1 VRVINFERF
10 FCVSH
15 IFSNLVFAFD
25 QEATYLVL
33 NHFDESLPNIDQ
45 SLIDN
50 FNNASF
56 NFDESVNL
64 LFDDIDSDNN
74 PASKYMDQIKELGT
88 IHHVNYIL
96 LNKIKHIDNRIIM
109 EGLLFNTRS
118 GGLVHR
124 RKINVKNYN
133 NGSVNEISL
142 WVGEIRNKIQG
153 QWEKERESI
162 MFQNP
167 EEISYDKT
175 PMGAAL
181 RSLAIPGWG
190 QAYSGNSLSAG
201 LWAALELSLSLAF
214 ISSYTNYDTSAKSYL
229 QNRKNYNSTNDEKE
243 VSDYRASAEK
253 DWDDHVMYSKL
264 ATVLAGSTITG
275 WVSNSVHAWVFGPRP
290 YTNIYQKGLPQTAVP
305 KG

>member
-1 VRVINFERF
+1 MYFIF
-10 FCVSH
+10 
-15 IFSNLVFAFD
+15 FSNLVFAFD

-74 PASKYMDQIKELGT
+74 PASKYMDQIKDLGT

-96 LNKIKHIDNRIIM
+96 LNKIKHIDDRIIM

-124 RKINVKNYN
+124 RKINVKDYN

-142 WVGEIRNKIQG
+142 WVGEIRNKIQK
-153 QWEKERESI
+153 QWEEARESI
-162 MFQNP
+162 MFLNP

-229 QNRKNYNSTNDEKE
+229 QNLKLYNATDDEKE
-243 VSDYRASAEK
+243 VSAYRASAEK

-264 ATVLAGSTITG
+264 AIALAGSTITG

>member
-1 VRVINFERF
+1 MKELFVYFIF
-10 FCVSH
+10 
-15 IFSNLVFAFD
+15 FSNLVFAFD

-33 NHFDESLPNIDQ
+33 NHFDKPLPDIDQ

-50 FNNASF
+50 FNNSSF

-64 LFDDIDSDNN
+64 LFDDIDSDKN

-96 LNKIKHIDNRIIM
+96 LNKIKHIDDRIIM

-124 RKINVKNYN
+124 RKINVKDYN

-142 WVGEIRNKIQG
+142 WVGEIRNKIQK
-153 QWEKERESI
+153 QWEEARESI
-162 MFQNP
+162 MFLNP

-229 QNRKNYNSTNDEKE
+229 QNRKLYNATDDEKE
-243 VSDYRASAEK
+243 VSAFRASAEK

-264 ATVLAGSTITG
+264 AIALAGSTITG

-290 YTNIYQKGLPQTAVP
+290 YTNIYQKGLSQTAVP

>member
-1 VRVINFERF
+1 MYFIF
-10 FCVSH
+10 
-15 IFSNLVFAFD
+15 FSNLVFAFD

-33 NHFDESLPNIDQ
+33 NHFDEPLPDIDQ

-88 IHHVNYIL
+88 THHVNYIL
-96 LNKIKHIDNRIIM
+96 LNKIKHNNDRIIM

-124 RKINVKNYN
+124 RKINVKDYN

-142 WVGEIRNKIQG
+142 WVGEIRNKIQK
-153 QWEKERESI
+153 QWEEARESI
-162 MFQNP
+162 MFLNP

-229 QNRKNYNSTNDEKE
+229 QNLKLYNATDDEKE
-243 VSDYRASAEK
+243 VSAYRASAEK

-264 ATVLAGSTITG
+264 AIALAGSTITG

>member
-1 VRVINFERF
+1 MKEF
-10 FCVSH
+10 FVYL
-15 IFSNLVFAFD
+15 IFFSNFVFAFD

-33 NHFDESLPNIDQ
+33 NHFDKPLPDIDQ

-50 FNNASF
+50 FNNSSF

-64 LFDDIDSDNN
+64 LFDDIDSDKN

-96 LNKIKHIDNRIIM
+96 LNKIKHNNDRIIM

-118 GGLVHR
+118 GGLIHR
-124 RKINVKNYN
+124 RKINVKDYN

-142 WVGEIRNKIQG
+142 WVGEIRNKIQK
-153 QWEKERESI
+153 QWEEERESI
-162 MFQNP
+162 MFLNP

-214 ISSYTNYDTSAKSYL
+214 ISSYTNYDTSAKSFL
-229 QNRKNYNSTNDEKE
+229 QNMKLYNATDDEKK
-243 VSDYRASAEK
+243 VSAYRASAEK
-253 DWDDHVMYSKL
+253 DWDDHVIYSKL
-264 ATVLAGSTITG
+264 AIALAGSTITG

>member
-1 VRVINFERF
+1 LKELFVYSIF
-10 FCVSH
+10 
-15 IFSNLVFAFD
+15 FSNLVFAFD

-33 NHFDESLPNIDQ
+33 NHFDKPLPDIDQ

-50 FNNASF
+50 FNNSSF

-64 LFDDIDSDNN
+64 LFDDIDSDKN

-96 LNKIKHIDNRIIM
+96 LNKIKHIDDRIIM

-124 RKINVKNYN
+124 RKINVKDYN

-142 WVGEIRNKIQG
+142 WVGEIRNKIQK
-153 QWEKERESI
+153 QWEEARESI
-162 MFQNP
+162 MFLNP

-229 QNRKNYNSTNDEKE
+229 QNRKLYNATDDEKE
-243 VSDYRASAEK
+243 VSAYRASAEK

-264 ATVLAGSTITG
+264 AIVLAGSTITG

-290 YTNIYQKGLPQTAVP
+290 YTNIYQKGLSQTAVP

>member
-1 VRVINFERF
+1 MKEF
-10 FCVSH
+10 FVYF
-15 IFSNLVFAFD
+15 IFFSNFVFAFD

-33 NHFDESLPNIDQ
+33 NHFDKPLPDIDQ

-50 FNNASF
+50 FNNSSF

-64 LFDDIDSDNN
+64 LFDDIDSDKN

-96 LNKIKHIDNRIIM
+96 LNKIKHNNDRIIM

-118 GGLVHR
+118 GGLIHR
-124 RKINVKNYN
+124 RKINVKDYN

-142 WVGEIRNKIQG
+142 WVGEIRNKIQK
-153 QWEKERESI
+153 QWEEARESI
-162 MFQNP
+162 MFLNP
-167 EEISYDKT
+167 EEIAYDKT

-214 ISSYTNYDTSAKSYL
+214 IASYTNYDTSAKSFL
-229 QNRKNYNSTNDEKE
+229 QNMKLYNATDDEKK
-243 VSDYRASAEK
+243 VSAYRASAEK
-253 DWDDHVMYSKL
+253 DWDDHVIYSKL
-264 ATVLAGSTITG
+264 AIALAGSTITG

-290 YTNIYQKGLPQTAVP
+290 YTNIYQKGLPQTAVT

>member
-1 VRVINFERF
+1 MYFIF
-10 FCVSH
+10 FL
-15 IFSNLVFAFD
+15 NLVFAFD

-64 LFDDIDSDNN
+64 LFDDIDSENN
-74 PASKYMDQIKELGT
+74 PASKYMNQIKELGT

-96 LNKIKHIDNRIIM
+96 LNKIKHNNDRIIM

-124 RKINVKNYN
+124 RKINVKDYN

-142 WVGEIRNKIQG
+142 WIGEIRNKIQK
-153 QWEKERESI
+153 QWEEARESI
-162 MFQNP
+162 MFLNP

-229 QNRKNYNSTNDEKE
+229 QNRKLYNATDDEKE
-243 VSDYRASAEK
+243 VSAYRASAEK

-264 ATVLAGSTITG
+264 AIALAGSTITG

>member
-1 VRVINFERF
+1 MYFIF
-10 FCVSH
+10 
-15 IFSNLVFAFD
+15 FSNLVFAFD

-33 NHFDESLPNIDQ
+33 NHFDEPLPDIDQ

-88 IHHVNYIL
+88 THHVNYIL
-96 LNKIKHIDNRIIM
+96 LNKIKHNNDRIIM

-124 RKINVKNYN
+124 RKINVKDYN

-142 WVGEIRNKIQG
+142 WVGEIRNKIQK
-153 QWEKERESI
+153 QWEEARESI
-162 MFQNP
+162 MFLNP

-175 PMGAAL
+175 PMGAAI

-229 QNRKNYNSTNDEKE
+229 QNLKLYNATDDEKE
-243 VSDYRASAEK
+243 VSAYRASAEK

-264 ATVLAGSTITG
+264 AIALAGSTITG

>member
-1 VRVINFERF
+1 LKELFVYSIF
-10 FCVSH
+10 
-15 IFSNLVFAFD
+15 FSNLVFAFD

-33 NHFDESLPNIDQ
+33 NHFDKPLPDIDQ

-50 FNNASF
+50 FNNSSF

-64 LFDDIDSDNN
+64 LFDDIDSDKN

-96 LNKIKHIDNRIIM
+96 LNKIKHNNDRIIM

-124 RKINVKNYN
+124 RKINVKDYN

-142 WVGEIRNKIQG
+142 WVGEIRNKIQK
-153 QWEKERESI
+153 QWEEARESI
-162 MFQNP
+162 MFLNP

-229 QNRKNYNSTNDEKE
+229 QNRKLYNATDDEKE
-243 VSDYRASAEK
+243 VSAYRASAEK

-264 ATVLAGSTITG
+264 AIVLAGSTITG

-290 YTNIYQKGLPQTAVP
+290 YTNIYQKGLSQTAVP

>member
-1 VRVINFERF
+1 MQYSFW
-10 FCVSH
+10 H
-15 IFSNLVFAFD
+15 KNLVFAFD

-74 PASKYMDQIKELGT
+74 PASKYMDQIKELGA

-96 LNKIKHIDNRIIM
+96 LNKIKHIDDRIIM

-124 RKINVKNYN
+124 RKINVKDYN

-142 WVGEIRNKIQG
+142 WVGEIRNKIQK
-153 QWEKERESI
+153 QWEEARESI
-162 MFQNP
+162 MFLNP

-229 QNRKNYNSTNDEKE
+229 QNRKLYNATDDEKE
-243 VSDYRASAEK
+243 VSAYRASAEK

-264 ATVLAGSTITG
+264 AIALAGSTITG

>member
-1 VRVINFERF
+1 MKELLVYFIF
-10 FCVSH
+10 
-15 IFSNLVFAFD
+15 FSNLVFAFD

-33 NHFDESLPNIDQ
+33 NHFDKPLPDIDQ

-50 FNNASF
+50 FNNSSF

-64 LFDDIDSDNN
+64 LFDDIDSDKN

-88 IHHVNYIL
+88 IHHVNYVL
-96 LNKIKHIDNRIIM
+96 LNKIKHNNDRIIM

-124 RKINVKNYN
+124 RKINVKDYN

-142 WVGEIRNKIQG
+142 WVGEIRNKIQK
-153 QWEKERESI
+153 QWEEARKSI
-162 MFQNP
+162 MFLNP
-167 EEISYDKT
+167 EEITYDKT

-229 QNRKNYNSTNDEKE
+229 QNRKLYNATDDEKE
-243 VSDYRASAEK
+243 VSAYRASAEK

-264 ATVLAGSTITG
+264 AIVLAGSTITG

-290 YTNIYQKGLPQTAVP
+290 YTNIYQKGLSQTAVP

>member
-1 VRVINFERF
+1 MYFIF
-10 FCVSH
+10 
-15 IFSNLVFAFD
+15 FSNLVFAFD

-33 NHFDESLPNIDQ
+33 NHFDEPLPDIDQ

-50 FNNASF
+50 FNNSSF

-64 LFDDIDSDNN
+64 LFDDIDSDKN

-96 LNKIKHIDNRIIM
+96 LNKIKHNNDRIIM

-124 RKINVKNYN
+124 RKINVKDYN

-142 WVGEIRNKIQG
+142 WVGEIRNKIQK
-153 QWEKERESI
+153 QWEEARESI
-162 MFQNP
+162 MFLNP

-229 QNRKNYNSTNDEKE
+229 QNRKLYNATDDEKE
-243 VSDYRASAEK
+243 VSAYRASAEK

-264 ATVLAGSTITG
+264 AIVLAGSTITG

-290 YTNIYQKGLPQTAVP
+290 YTNIYQKGLSQTAVP

>member
-1 VRVINFERF
+1 MKEFLIYF
-10 FCVSH
+10 
-15 IFSNLVFAFD
+15 ILFSNLVFAFD
-25 QEATYLVL
+25 KEATYLVL
-33 NHFDESLPNIDQ
+33 NHFDEPLPDIDQ

-50 FNNASF
+50 FSNASF

-64 LFDDIDSDNN
+64 LFDDIDSDSN
-74 PASKYMDQIKELGT
+74 PASKYMDQIKELGI

-96 LNKIKHIDNRIIM
+96 LNKIKHIDDRIIM

-124 RKINVKNYN
+124 RKTNVKDYN

-142 WVGEIRNKIQG
+142 WVGEIRNKIQK
-153 QWEKERESI
+153 QWEEARESI
-162 MFQNP
+162 MFLNP

-214 ISSYTNYDTSAKSYL
+214 ISSYNNYDTSAKSYL
-229 QNRKNYNSTNDEKE
+229 QNRKLYNATDDEKE
-243 VSDYRASAEK
+243 VSAYRASAEK

-264 ATVLAGSTITG
+264 AIALAGSTITG

-290 YTNIYQKGLPQTAVP
+290 YTNIYQKGLPQIAVP

>member
-1 VRVINFERF
+1 MKF
-10 FCVSH
+10 FLVYFIS
-15 IFSNLVFAFD
+15 FSNLVFAFD

-33 NHFDESLPNIDQ
+33 NHFDKPLPDIDQ

-50 FNNASF
+50 FNNSSF
-56 NFDESVNL
+56 NFDESVNV

-74 PASKYMDQIKELGT
+74 PASKYMDQIKDLGT

-96 LNKIKHIDNRIIM
+96 LNKIKHIDDRIIM

-124 RKINVKNYN
+124 RKINVKDYN

-142 WVGEIRNKIQG
+142 WVGEIRNKIQK
-153 QWEKERESI
+153 QWEEARESI
-162 MFQNP
+162 MFLNP

-214 ISSYTNYDTSAKSYL
+214 ISSYTNYDTSSKSYL
-229 QNRKNYNSTNDEKE
+229 QNLKLYDATDDEKE
-243 VSDYRASAEK
+243 VSAYRASAEK

-264 ATVLAGSTITG
+264 AIALAGSTITG

>member
-1 VRVINFERF
+1 MKF
-10 FCVSH
+10 FLVYF
-15 IFSNLVFAFD
+15 IFFSNLVFAFD

-33 NHFDESLPNIDQ
+33 NHFDKPLPDIDQ

-50 FNNASF
+50 FNNSSF

-64 LFDDIDSDNN
+64 LFDDIDSDKN

-96 LNKIKHIDNRIIM
+96 LNKIKHIDDRIIM

-124 RKINVKNYN
+124 RKINVKDYN

-142 WVGEIRNKIQG
+142 WVGEIRNKIQK
-153 QWEKERESI
+153 QWEEARESI
-162 MFQNP
+162 MFLNP
-167 EEISYDKT
+167 DEISYDKT

-229 QNRKNYNSTNDEKE
+229 QNRKLYNATDDEKE
-243 VSDYRASAEK
+243 VSAYRASAEK

-264 ATVLAGSTITG
+264 AIALAGSTITG

-290 YTNIYQKGLPQTAVP
+290 YTNIYQKGLSQTAVP

>member
-1 VRVINFERF
+1 MKEF
-10 FCVSH
+10 FVYF
-15 IFSNLVFAFD
+15 ILFSNLVFAFD

-33 NHFDESLPNIDQ
+33 NHFDEPLPDIDQ

-50 FNNASF
+50 FNNSSF

-74 PASKYMDQIKELGT
+74 PASKYMDQIKDLGT

-96 LNKIKHIDNRIIM
+96 LNKIKHNNDRIIM

-124 RKINVKNYN
+124 RKINVKDYN

-142 WVGEIRNKIQG
+142 WIGEIRNKIQK
-153 QWEKERESI
+153 QWEEARESI
-162 MFQNP
+162 MFLNP

-201 LWAALELSLSLAF
+201 LWVALELSLSLAF
-214 ISSYTNYDTSAKSYL
+214 ISSYTNYDTSSKSYL
-229 QNRKNYNSTNDEKE
+229 QNLKLYDATDDEKE
-243 VSDYRASAEK
+243 VSAYRASAEK
-253 DWDDHVMYSKL
+253 DWDDHVMYRKL
-264 ATVLAGSTITG
+264 AIALAGSTITG

>member
-1 VRVINFERF
+1 MKDF
-10 FCVSH
+10 FAYL
-15 IFSNLVFAFD
+15 IFFSNLVFAFD

-33 NHFDESLPNIDQ
+33 NHFDEPLPDIDQ

-142 WVGEIRNKIQG
+142 WVGEIRNKIQK
-153 QWEKERESI
+153 QWEEARESI
-162 MFQNP
+162 MFLNP
-167 EEISYDKT
+167 DEISYDKT

-201 LWAALELSLSLAF
+201 LWAALELSLSVAF
-214 ISSYTNYDTSAKSYL
+214 ISSYTNYDTSSKSYL
-229 QNRKNYNSTNDEKE
+229 QNLKSYNATDDEKE
-243 VSDYRASAEK
+243 VSAYRASAEK

-264 ATVLAGSTITG
+264 AIALAGSTITG

>member
-1 VRVINFERF
+1 LKEF
-10 FCVSH
+10 FVYF
-15 IFSNLVFAFD
+15 IFFSNLVFGFD
-25 QEATYLVL
+25 QEATYLVI
-33 NHFDESLPNIDQ
+33 NHFDKPLPDFDQ

-50 FNNASF
+50 FNNSSF

-64 LFDDIDSDNN
+64 LFDDIDSDKN

-96 LNKIKHIDNRIIM
+96 LNKIKHNNDRIIM

-118 GGLVHR
+118 GGLIHR
-124 RKINVKNYN
+124 RKINVKDYN

-142 WVGEIRNKIQG
+142 WVGEIRNKIEK
-153 QWEKERESI
+153 QWEEARESI
-162 MFQNP
+162 MFLNP

-229 QNRKNYNSTNDEKE
+229 QNLKLYNATDDEKE
-243 VSDYRASAEK
+243 VSAYRASAEK

-264 ATVLAGSTITG
+264 AIALAGSTITG

>member
-1 VRVINFERF
+1 MYFIF
-10 FCVSH
+10 
-15 IFSNLVFAFD
+15 FSNLVFAFD

-33 NHFDESLPNIDQ
+33 NHFDEPLPDIDQ

-64 LFDDIDSDNN
+64 LFDDIDSDKN

-96 LNKIKHIDNRIIM
+96 LNKIKHNNDRIIM

-124 RKINVKNYN
+124 RKINVKDYN

-142 WVGEIRNKIQG
+142 WVGEIRNKIQK
-153 QWEKERESI
+153 QWEEARESI
-162 MFQNP
+162 MFLNP

-214 ISSYTNYDTSAKSYL
+214 ISSYTNYDTSSKSYL
-229 QNRKNYNSTNDEKE
+229 QNLKLYDATDDEKE
-243 VSDYRASAEK
+243 VSAYRASAEK

-264 ATVLAGSTITG
+264 AIALAGSTITG

>member
-1 VRVINFERF
+1 MYFIF
-10 FCVSH
+10 
-15 IFSNLVFAFD
+15 FSNLVFAFD

-33 NHFDESLPNIDQ
+33 NHFDEPLPDLDQ

-74 PASKYMDQIKELGT
+74 PASKYMDQIKELGN
-88 IHHVNYIL
+88 IHNVNYIL
-96 LNKIKHIDNRIIM
+96 LNNIKHIDDRIIL

-124 RKINVKNYN
+124 RKINVKDYN

-142 WVGEIRNKIQG
+142 WVGEIRDKIQK
-153 QWEKERESI
+153 QWEEARESI
-162 MFQNP
+162 MFLNP

-229 QNRKNYNSTNDEKE
+229 QNLKLYNATDDEKE
-243 VSDYRASAEK
+243 VSAYRASAEK

-264 ATVLAGSTITG
+264 AIALAGSTITG

>member
-1 VRVINFERF
+1 MKLF
-10 FCVSH
+10 FVYF
-15 IFSNLVFAFD
+15 IFFSNLVFAFD

-33 NHFDESLPNIDQ
+33 NYFDKPLPDIDQ

-50 FNNASF
+50 FNNSSF

-64 LFDDIDSDNN
+64 LFDDIDSDKN

-96 LNKIKHIDNRIIM
+96 LNKIKHNNDRIIM

-118 GGLVHR
+118 GGLIHR
-124 RKINVKNYN
+124 RKINVKDYN

-142 WVGEIRNKIQG
+142 WVGEIRNKIQK
-153 QWEKERESI
+153 QWEEARESI
-162 MFQNP
+162 IFLDP

-175 PMGAAL
+175 PIGAAL

-214 ISSYTNYDTSAKSYL
+214 ISSYTNYDTSAKSFL
-229 QNRKNYNSTNDEKE
+229 QNMKLYNATDDEKK
-243 VSDYRASAEK
+243 VSAYRASAEK
-253 DWDDHVMYSKL
+253 DWDDHVIYSKL
-264 ATVLAGSTITG
+264 AIALAGSTITG

-290 YTNIYQKGLPQTAVP
+290 YTNIYQKGLPQTAVT

>member
-1 VRVINFERF
+1 MYLIF
-10 FCVSH
+10 
-15 IFSNLVFAFD
+15 FSNLVFAFD

-96 LNKIKHIDNRIIM
+96 LNKIKHNNDRIIM

-142 WVGEIRNKIQG
+142 WVGEIRNKIQK
-153 QWEKERESI
+153 QWEEARESI
-162 MFQNP
+162 MFLNP

-175 PMGAAL
+175 PMGAAI

-229 QNRKNYNSTNDEKE
+229 QNLKLYNATDDEKE
-243 VSDYRASAEK
+243 VSAYRASAEK

-264 ATVLAGSTITG
+264 AIVLAGSTITG

>member
-1 VRVINFERF
+1 MYFIF
-10 FCVSH
+10 
-15 IFSNLVFAFD
+15 FSNLVFAFD

-33 NHFDESLPNIDQ
+33 NHFDEPLPDIDQ

-96 LNKIKHIDNRIIM
+96 LNKIKHIDDRIIM

-124 RKINVKNYN
+124 RKINVKDYN

-142 WVGEIRNKIQG
+142 WIGEIRNKIQK
-153 QWEKERESI
+153 QWEEARESI
-162 MFQNP
+162 MFLNP
-167 EEISYDKT
+167 EEITYEKT

-214 ISSYTNYDTSAKSYL
+214 ISSYTNYDTSAKSFL
-229 QNRKNYNSTNDEKE
+229 QNRKLYNATDDEKE
-243 VSDYRASAEK
+243 VSAYRASAEK

-264 ATVLAGSTITG
+264 AIALAGSTITG

>member
-1 VRVINFERF
+1 MKEF
-10 FCVSH
+10 FVYF
-15 IFSNLVFAFD
+15 IFFSNFVFAFD

-33 NHFDESLPNIDQ
+33 NHFDKPLPDIDQ

-50 FNNASF
+50 FNNSSF

-64 LFDDIDSDNN
+64 LFDDIDSDKN
-74 PASKYMDQIKELGT
+74 PASKYMDLIKELGT

-96 LNKIKHIDNRIIM
+96 LNKIKHNNDRIIM

-118 GGLVHR
+118 GGLIHR
-124 RKINVKNYN
+124 RKINVKDYN

-142 WVGEIRNKIQG
+142 WVGEIRNKIQK
-153 QWEKERESI
+153 QWEEARESI
-162 MFQNP
+162 MFLNP

-214 ISSYTNYDTSAKSYL
+214 ISSYTNYDTSAKSFL
-229 QNRKNYNSTNDEKE
+229 QNMKLYNATDDEKK
-243 VSDYRASAEK
+243 VSAYRASAEK
-253 DWDDHVMYSKL
+253 DWDDHVIYSKL
-264 ATVLAGSTITG
+264 AIALAGSTITG

>member
-1 VRVINFERF
+1 MYLIF
-10 FCVSH
+10 
-15 IFSNLVFAFD
+15 FSNLVFAFD

-33 NHFDESLPNIDQ
+33 NHFDEPLPNIDQ

-88 IHHVNYIL
+88 THHVNYIL
-96 LNKIKHIDNRIIM
+96 LNKIKHNNDRIIM

-124 RKINVKNYN
+124 RKINVKDYN

-142 WVGEIRNKIQG
+142 WIGEIRNKIQK
-153 QWEKERESI
+153 QWEEARESI
-162 MFQNP
+162 MFLNP

-201 LWAALELSLSLAF
+201 LCAALELSLSLAF
-214 ISSYTNYDTSAKSYL
+214 ISSYTNYDISAKSYL
-229 QNRKNYNSTNDEKE
+229 QNRKLYNATDDEKE
-243 VSDYRASAEK
+243 VSAYRASAEK

-264 ATVLAGSTITG
+264 AIALAGSTITG

>member
-1 VRVINFERF
+1 LKF
-10 FCVSH
+10 FLVYF
-15 IFSNLVFAFD
+15 IFFSNLVFAFD

-33 NHFDESLPNIDQ
+33 NHFDKPLPDIDQ

-50 FNNASF
+50 FNNSSF
-56 NFDESVNL
+56 NFDESVNV

-74 PASKYMDQIKELGT
+74 PASKYMDQIKDLGT

-96 LNKIKHIDNRIIM
+96 LNKIKHIDDRIIM

-124 RKINVKNYN
+124 RKINVKDYN

-142 WVGEIRNKIQG
+142 WVGKIRNKIQK
-153 QWEKERESI
+153 QWEEARESI
-162 MFQNP
+162 MFLNP

-214 ISSYTNYDTSAKSYL
+214 ISSYTNYDTSSKSYL
-229 QNRKNYNSTNDEKE
+229 QNLKLYDATDDEKE
-243 VSDYRASAEK
+243 VSAYRASAEK

-264 ATVLAGSTITG
+264 AIALAGSTITG

>member
-1 VRVINFERF
+1 MKEF
-10 FCVSH
+10 FVYF
-15 IFSNLVFAFD
+15 IFFLNLVFAFD

-33 NHFDESLPNIDQ
+33 NHFDKPLPNIDQ

-50 FNNASF
+50 FNNSSF

-64 LFDDIDSDNN
+64 LFDDIDSDKN

-96 LNKIKHIDNRIIM
+96 LNKIKHNNDRIIM

-124 RKINVKNYN
+124 RKINVKDYN

-142 WVGEIRNKIQG
+142 WVGEIRNKIQK
-153 QWEKERESI
+153 QWEEARKSI
-162 MFQNP
+162 MFLNP
-167 EEISYDKT
+167 EEITYDKT

-229 QNRKNYNSTNDEKE
+229 QNRKLYNATDDEKE
-243 VSDYRASAEK
+243 VSAYRASAEK

-264 ATVLAGSTITG
+264 AIALAGSTITG